1 MKQIPI
7 SESEQVEFKTSF
19 NEDVIVSLVAFANTK
34 GGCVYVG
41 VSDNGKITGVTLST
55 ESVQQWVNS
64 IKSKTEPSLMPD
76 VEVLEI
82 EAKQIVAIRI
92 IEYPVKPLSVQG
104 KYYRRIQNSNHLMN
118 ASEVS
123 DCYMQSMQYS
133 WDSYLYADA
142 TIEDLDP
149 LRIRKFINRINEK
162 GRINLEGSD
171 IETLQKLKLIRD
183 NKPTNAAILLFAKDP
198 LMYDIHAGRLKTTD
212 MILDDRIIRNTLFEA
227 VDETMRYIISHLKVA
242 YEISDET
249 VRTTTQRT
257 EIFEYPLDALRELVL
272 NAIIHRKYN
281 SPVDIQIK
289 IFDNK
294 ITIFNPGSLYGNI
307 TIADLNRD
315 DYQSSARNKLIVEAF
330 YLTGDIEK
338 YGTGYQRIRKAVGTY
353 PTMKFIYREAQDGY
367 FAELTYE
374 LQKNKQ
380 NETQDVGEVDSLTI
394 KDIEKGQEKGK
405 KRARKGQENVL
416 EKGTVTGQV
425 REQVREQ
432 VGEQEREQEISTNI
446 IKLVEKIEN
455 KTLSVNSLM
464 TILNLSGRRNFLYTY
479 LYPAIKA
486 GYVAMTF
493 PNNPTHRNQKY
504 YLTPKAKKALFDK

>member
-1 MKQIPI
+1 MKQIPT
-7 SESEQVEFKTSF
+7 SESDQIEFKTSF

-34 GGCVYVG
+34 GGSVYVG
-41 VSDNGKITGVTLST
+41 IADNGKIIGVTLSA

-64 IKSKTEPSLMPD
+64 IKSKTVPSLMPD

-82 EAKQIVAIRI
+82 NGKQIVAIRI

-104 KYYRRIQNSNHLMN
+104 KYYRRIQNSNHLMS

-133 WDSYLYADA
+133 WDSYLH
-142 TIEDLDP
+142 TGSSIKDLDP
-149 LRIRKFINRINEK
+149 LRIRKFINRLNEK
-162 GRINLEGSD
+162 GRINLDGSD
-171 IETLQKLKLIRD
+171 IEILQKLKLIKD

-198 LMYDIHAGRLKTTD
+198 LMYDVHAGRLKTPD

-281 SPVDIQIK
+281 STVDIQIK

-294 ITIFNPGSLYGNI
+294 ITIFNPGGLYGNI
-307 TIADLNRD
+307 TIEDLNRD
-315 DYQSSARNKLIVEAF
+315 DYQASARNKLIVEAF

-338 YGTGYQRIRKAVGTY
+338 YGTGYQRIRKAVANY
-353 PTMKFIYREAQDGY
+353 PTMKFIYRETQGGY
-367 FAELTYE
+367 IAELTYE
-374 LQKNKQ
+374 QQKNKQ
-380 NETQDVGEVDSLTI
+380 NKIEDIGEDDGLTI
-394 KDIEKGQEKGK
+394 KDIEKGK
-405 KRARKGQENVL
+405 KRARKGQE
-416 EKGTVTGQV
+416 
-425 REQVREQ
+425 REQEREQ
-432 VGEQEREQEISTNI
+432 EKEQEREQEISTYI
-446 IKLVEKIEN
+446 IKLVEKMED
-455 KTLSVNSLM
+455 KSWSVTNLM
-464 TILNLSGRRNFLYTY
+464 AVLNLTSRRNFLYTY
-479 LYPAIKA
+479 LYPAIRS
-486 GYVAMTF
+486 GFVSMLY
-493 PNNPTHRNQKY
+493 PENPTHRNQKY
-504 YLTPKAKKALFDK
+504 YLTTKAKKIYFSK

>member
-1 MKQIPI
+1 MNQKPNILPANEGLQT
-7 SESEQVEFKTSF
+7 EFKTSF

-34 GGCVYVG
+34 GGSVYVG
-41 VSDNGKITGVTLST
+41 VADNRKITGVTLSA

-82 EAKQIVAIRI
+82 GGKQIVAIRI

-104 KYYRRIQNSNHLMN
+104 KYYRRIQNSNHLMS

-133 WDSYLYADA
+133 WDSYLHTGAS
-142 TIEDLDP
+142 IEDLDP
-149 LRIRKFINRINEK
+149 IRIRKFINRLNEK
-162 GRINLEGSD
+162 GRINLDGSD
-171 IETLQKLKLIRD
+171 IEILQKLKLIKD

-198 LMYDIHAGRLKTTD
+198 LMHDVHAGRLKTPD
-212 MILDDRIIRNTLFEA
+212 MILDDRIIRNTLFES

-249 VRTTTQRT
+249 VRKSTQRT

-294 ITIFNPGSLYGNI
+294 ITIFNPGGLYGNI
-307 TIADLNRD
+307 TIEDLNRD
-315 DYQSSARNKLIVEAF
+315 DYQASARNKLIVEAF

-338 YGTGYQRIRKAVGTY
+338 YGTGYQRIRKAVANY
-353 PTMKFIYREAQDGY
+353 PTMKFIYREAQGGY
-367 FAELTYE
+367 IAELTYE
-374 LQKNKQ
+374 QQKEKINVTDYVK
-380 NETQDVGEVDSLTI
+380 EVDNLNEI
-394 KDIEKGQEKGK
+394 NIEIGQEKGT
-405 KRARKGQENVL
+405 ENVL
-416 EKGTVTGQV
+416 ENV
-425 REQVREQ
+425 
-432 VGEQEREQEISTNI
+432 
-446 IKLVEKIEN
+446 LEN
-455 KTLSVNSLM
+455 KTVLTKREQQIVNYIKTNPLITQKELSELIYIKPQNIRVHMSKLVKKG
-464 TILNLSGRRNFLYTY
+464 ILTRIGPDKGGYWKIN
-479 LYPAIKA
+479 IK
-486 GYVAMTF
+486 
-493 PNNPTHRNQKY
+493 
-504 YLTPKAKKALFDK
+504 D